1 MTLIEVEILKKYFE
15 NENKQGELFIDNVW
29 IRSNKHYVFFGEENP
44 LGKTFAL
51 FSKKFYMTVELSK
64 DKNVSLVLDRIAEV
78 IDIFRSQQ
86 GLSISKYEFWLP
98 HCIVNGNIVGTKL
111 IAESYGVT
119 RELALEYLITYD
131 DIFSKI
137 FDSNKYKYFG
147 LPLLCS
153 FEEAEKYT
161 LSDNT
166 RAYLKGLKKLNKL
179 LK

>member
-78 IDIFRSQQ
+78 TTAPGGQRAMCPKVDRPWPQGENQSSRS
-86 GLSISKYEFWLP
+86 L
-98 HCIVNGNIVGTKL
+98 
-111 IAESYGVT
+111 
-119 RELALEYLITYD
+119 
-131 DIFSKI
+131 
-137 FDSNKYKYFG
+137 
-147 LPLLCS
+147 
-153 FEEAEKYT
+153 
-161 LSDNT
+161 
-166 RAYLKGLKKLNKL
+166 
-179 LK
+179 